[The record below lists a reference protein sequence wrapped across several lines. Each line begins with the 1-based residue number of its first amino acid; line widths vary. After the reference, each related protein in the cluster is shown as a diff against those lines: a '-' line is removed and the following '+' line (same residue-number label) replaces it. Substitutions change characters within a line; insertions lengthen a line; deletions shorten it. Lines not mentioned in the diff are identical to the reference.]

1 MAERTDDEPDT
12 PGDTEEDKA
21 VESTGQTG
29 EGTDETLTPPDD
41 DVPEGQSRAEPTTP
55 DDDEV
60 VAPDVDVTAS
70 AVDDESE
77 TTTDLTSDERTW
89 GILVHAVAFSGI
101 VVPFGNILGP
111 LVVWLIKKDESAF
124 VDANGKQALNFQL
137 TWTGILVLVGL
148 TVFVGIGVLLVPI
161 VALAWLVLVVL
172 ATVRASDGQVY
183 DYPLTIDLIT

>member
-1 MAERTDDEPDT
+1 MGDRTDDEPDT
-12 PGDTEEDKA
+12 PGDSEEDPA
-21 VESTGQTG
+21 AESAELTGG
-29 EGTDETLTPPDD
+29 GTDETPTPPSD
-41 DVPEGQSRAEPTTP
+41 DVQDGESRAEPTSP
-55 DDDEV
+55 DEDEV
-60 VAPDVDVTAS
+60 VAPDVDATATP
-70 AVDDESE
+70 VDDGAQ

-111 LVVWLIKKDESAF
+111 LVVWLVKKDESAF

-137 TWTGILVLVGL
+137 TWTGILVLAGL
-148 TVFVGIGVLLVPI
+148 TIFVGIGVLLVPI